1 MKTIKDYLLDLY
13 LLPILPISICFCV
26 IFIFCFIEDTADD
39 LSKKRLKFVYKI
51 LNK

>member
-1 MKTIKDYLLDLY
+1 MKKIITILFLPLIVIGYLY
-13 LLPILPISICFCV
+13 SWV
-26 IFIFCFIEDTADD
+26 IFIFCFIADTADD